1 MRNIKLMVTAAFVLY
16 FLNGLFGPLLVV
28 FIQNIGGD
36 DLLNIGYVYA
46 TFIITSGIFGALS
59 GKVSDKH
66 GRRKLIL
73 LGAGLAIIVPF
84 SYIFATTVYHILAI
98 EFISGIS
105 LGIMFSPFLALYS
118 ESTKKG
124 KRGFHF
130 GLYDLLTSVAS
141 GIATLLGVY
150 VAEFFGFANL
160 FMIMGALS
168 VANFII
174 LTYVEESMIVRR

>member
-73 LGAGLAIIVPF
+73 LGAGLA
-84 SYIFATTVYHILAI
+84 
-98 EFISGIS
+98 
-105 LGIMFSPFLALYS
+105 
-118 ESTKKG
+118 
-124 KRGFHF
+124 
-130 GLYDLLTSVAS
+130 
-141 GIATLLGVY
+141 
-150 VAEFFGFANL
+150 
-160 FMIMGALS
+160 
-168 VANFII
+168 
-174 LTYVEESMIVRR
+174 